1 MLNWALTNISGVC
14 TKDAVNGFT
23 CPFSRTH
30 FNTSTIW
37 GAVGPRRFFS
47 ADSTYHTLLYFF
59 ILGLVLPIAVYALK
73 RRFPKSF
80 WKHAHVP
87 LLLGGLNYLPPAS
100 GTNYGSW
107 AIVGLIFGVYVK
119 RKYALWWKRYAFVLS
134 AALDSSIAIAAVII
148 FFAVFWTKAADQFT
162 WWGTTVYKVG
172 FHMLYEDFDETNR
185 FLGDLRLEVVPI
197 PRGG

>member
-1 MLNWALTNISGVC
+1 M
-14 TKDAVNGFT
+14 
-23 CPFSRTH
+23 
-30 FNTSTIW
+30 
-37 GAVGPRRFFS
+37 
-47 ADSTYHTLLYFF
+47 
-59 ILGLVLPIAVYALK
+59 
-73 RRFPKSF
+73 
-80 WKHAHVP
+80 
-87 LLLGGLNYLPPAS
+87 
-100 GTNYGSW
+100 
-107 AIVGLIFGVYVK
+107 
-119 RKYALWWKRYAFVLS
+119 LS